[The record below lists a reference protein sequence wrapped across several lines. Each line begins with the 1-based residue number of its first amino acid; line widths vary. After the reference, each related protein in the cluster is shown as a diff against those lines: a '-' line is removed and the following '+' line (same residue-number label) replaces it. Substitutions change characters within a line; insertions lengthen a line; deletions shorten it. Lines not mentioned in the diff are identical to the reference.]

1 MKCGARV
8 ALGVAGGY
16 FLGRT
21 KKMKL
26 ALMLAGM
33 AAGRQAGGPGALL
46 DQGKNL
52 LNASPELLRLTD
64 EVKGRLL
71 DAGKGAAL
79 AVATRQVEALTDRV
93 AGRVES
99 SLGNLAERGRG
110 STNSSHADREEV
122 DEVDDDDRACGG
134 LRLRARG
141 VCCLETTTATR
152 NPQSPLRTKSPS
164 TESAPV
170 RRARRSQGSAQGN
183 EDWCADRRTAEPPER
198 RRVLGVPLRRRQDV
212 PRVHGGAP
220 TMAEARRS
228 DQRRGSVAHRCAE
241 GGWAAAAFPACPA
254 GHSSSV
260 RPGD

>member
-122 DEVDDDDRACGG
+122 DEVDDDVEPAEEYDSEPEESGSSDDDRDEDPPESASD
-134 LRLRARG
+134 
-141 VCCLETTTATR
+141 E
-152 NPQSPLRTKSPS
+152 SPS
-164 TESAPV
+164 TESTPA
-170 RRARRSQGSAQGN
+170 RRARRSQGSAQATKTG
-183 EDWCADRRTAEPPER
+183 ARTSTRRSTGAGSGARRTTEKTAGRPAR
-198 RRVLGVPLRRRQDV
+198 
-212 PRVHGGAP
+212 
-220 TMAEARRS
+220 ARRS
-228 DQRRGSVAHRCAE
+228 TDNG
-241 GGWAAAAFPACPA
+241 
-254 GHSSSV
+254 
-260 RPGD
+260 

>member
-1 MKCGARV
+1 MAQQIAAVSVAASCPARAGTHSAWAARGAGPQRSPALRRARQPNGDVMKCGARV

-33 AAGRQAGGPGALL
+33 AAGRQAGGPAALL
-46 DQGKNL
+46 GQGKNL
-52 LNASPELLRLTD
+52 LDASPELLRLTD

-110 STNSSHADREEV
+110 ATNSSSAARDDV
-122 DEVDDDDRACGG
+122 DEADEDDQRSEDYDAESQDAAASDDDGD
-134 LRLRARG
+134 
-141 VCCLETTTATR
+141 EE
-152 NPQSPLRTKSPS
+152 PQESASGEDPS
-164 TESAPV
+164 INSAPV
-170 RRARRSQGSAQGN
+170 RR
-183 EDWCADRRTAEPPER
+183 
-198 RRVLGVPLRRRQDV
+198 
-212 PRVHGGAP
+212 
-220 TMAEARRS
+220 
-228 DQRRGSVAHRCAE
+228 
-241 GGWAAAAFPACPA
+241 
-254 GHSSSV
+254 
-260 RPGD
+260 

>member
-122 DEVDDDDRACGG
+122 DEVDDDVEPAEEYDSEPEESASSDDDRDEDPPESASD
-134 LRLRARG
+134 
-141 VCCLETTTATR
+141 E
-152 NPQSPLRTKSPS
+152 SPS
-164 TESAPV
+164 TESTPA
-170 RRARRSQGSAQGN
+170 RRARRSQGSAQATKTG
-183 EDWCADRRTAEPPER
+183 ARTS
-198 RRVLGVPLRRRQDV
+198 
-212 PRVHGGAP
+212 
-220 TMAEARRS
+220 ARRS
-228 DQRRGSVAHRCAE
+228 TGAGSGARRTTEKTAGR
-241 GGWAAAAFPACPA
+241 PARA
-254 GHSSSV
+254 RRSTDNG
-260 RPGD
+260 